1 MAKYKARAIVTKYWK
16 PGENYVEEIIKN
28 VEGKVSDG
36 DFIVISEK
44 ALSTA
49 QNNIVDESAVIPS
62 LTAKVISK
70 FWMRIVWGHML
81 GRICHLREKLL
92 LRLRE
97 YPTEMGS
104 RHKQVALQYAGFL
117 QALMFGSEG
126 AIDGSNLPYS
136 YVSLALDN
144 ADEIA
149 NRISK
154 TVWSRLN
161 KKVCII
167 IVDTDKT
174 YSFRNFHFTARPK
187 PMKGIHSFGGILSY
201 VAGRAFRFNRRATP
215 LTVAGC
221 DLQTEE
227 ALRIASIA
235 NKTRG
240 YGSGRTVWDMAEK
253 FNVRL
258 TDVSWEMLAKVEHKP
273 IVILRRK
280 RRHKRQQEQESELAQ
295 SENNV
300 RNTLIFSKFN

>member
-16 PGENYVEEIIKN
+16 PGENYLEEIIKN
-28 VEGKVSDG
+28 VEGKVADG

-49 QNNIVDESAVIPS
+49 LNNIVDESLIVPS

-70 FWMRIVWGHML
+70 FWMRIVWGHLL
-81 GRICHLREKLL
+81 GRICYFREKLL
-92 LRLRE
+92 QRLCE
-97 YPTEMGS
+97 YPPEIGS

-136 YVSLALDN
+136 YVSLPLND

-149 NRISK
+149 VEIHK
-154 TVWSRLN
+154 QIWLRLR
-161 KKVCII
+161 KKICVF

-174 YSFRNFHFTARPK
+174 YSFRNFHFTPH
-187 PMKGIHSFGGILSY
+187 PEPIKGICSFGGVLSY
-201 VAGRAFRFNRRATP
+201 IIGRTLRFKRRATP
-215 LTVAGC
+215 LAMAGC
-221 DLQTEE
+221 DLQVEE
-227 ALRIASIA
+227 ALQIA
-235 NKTRG
+235 NVANKARG

-253 FNVRL
+253 FNVQL
-258 TDVSWEMLAKVEHKP
+258 TDVSWEMLTKVEHKP

-280 RRHKRQQEQESELAQ
+280 KRRKRQ
-295 SENNV
+295 
-300 RNTLIFSKFN
+300 